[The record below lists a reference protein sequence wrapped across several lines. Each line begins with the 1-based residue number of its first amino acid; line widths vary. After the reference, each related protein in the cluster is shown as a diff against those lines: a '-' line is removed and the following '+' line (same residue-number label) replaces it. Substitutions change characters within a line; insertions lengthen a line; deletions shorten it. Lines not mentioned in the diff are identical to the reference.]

1 LTFCLLSASLGE
13 QKVDLSDFGHTDPF
27 NSIWQIEPPSDQSR
41 CGGHGDLCKLEFKE
55 IEMTATTQTVREIA
69 LEQPTA
75 IRVFEQFGIDYCCG
89 GRKPLAEACAA
100 GNLEI
105 DSVLAA
111 LEAAEKKPGIEVD
124 NWTGKSLESLSS
136 YIVAKHHAY
145 VKREL
150 PRLGQLAQ
158 KVVNR
163 HGSTKPELP
172 VIANT
177 LKQLDEELTH
187 HLAKE
192 EAVLFPYIAGLE
204 RSVSIGTPK
213 PRSCFGT
220 VANPIAMMTQE
231 HDAAGALTSEIRR
244 LSGNFTT
251 PEDACPTFHAFYEG
265 LKEFEQDLHQHIHL
279 ENNILFPRAIALEA
293 SAG

>member
-1 LTFCLLSASLGE
+1 MLG
-13 QKVDLSDFGHTDPF
+13 
-27 NSIWQIEPPSDQSR
+27 
-41 CGGHGDLCKLEFKE
+41 FKE

-100 GNLEI
+100 RNLEI

-111 LEAAEKKPGIEVD
+111 LESAEKKPGIEVE
-124 NWTGKSLESLSS
+124 NWTEKSLENLSL

-150 PRLGQLAQ
+150 PRLAQLAQ

-163 HGSTKPELP
+163 HGSAKPELLA
-172 VIANT
+172 IANT
-177 LKQLDEELTH
+177 LMQLDEELIH

-192 EAVLFPYIAGLE
+192 ETVLFPYIAGLE
-204 RSVSIGTPK
+204 RSVSIGTPR

-220 VANPIAMMTQE
+220 VVNSIAMMTQE
-231 HDAAGALTSEIRR
+231 HDAAGTLTSEIRR

-251 PEDACPTFHAFYEG
+251 PDDACPTFHAFYDG
-265 LKEFEQDLHQHIHL
+265 LREFERDLHQHIHL
-279 ENNILFPRAIALEA
+279 ENNILFPRAIALEG